1 MGSKRTK
8 EDDVLK
14 ISTSVFVTNFPE
26 QASAKD
32 LWNACKQYG
41 HVVDAFIPNKRSK
54 AGKRFGFVRFIK
66 VFDVERLVGNLCT
79 VWIGRHRIHANAAR
93 FHRPKGSTSSHQPAM
108 KGKIRDSSI
117 GNTKDNGHRDDVSS
131 YANVV
136 KNQSQGNG
144 ENDSKPVLVLDDSCV
159 NTQDYSC
166 CLNGK
171 VKEVGVL
178 ENLKVALG
186 NEGFTD
192 IDLRYMG
199 GLWVMIAF
207 DSVEAKEKFLLS
219 TGVCSWFS
227 QLIQAS
233 SEFITDE
240 RVTMVEIEGIPLKV
254 WNENTF
260 IRIASKWGTLLNVE
274 NLEKENYHCKR
285 LCVLTKSMSHIF
297 ESFKINYKGKTHWVR
312 AIEIPGWTPDL
323 DDQNDEESDSEDEEC
338 EEVFKKDFG
347 ESDEEVQ
354 GENDVS
360 RVSDTEVEEENP
372 KSKDGVVSSE
382 QNGKQSEDPFN
393 IYSLLN
399 KDKMKNNKE
408 ASTKESLEY
417 PPGFTPRE
425 NDVENVEMDNQKD
438 NCDGEFGNVNNISD
452 EVNFSSGFNTYK
464 KAGGESMDSD
474 HCRESEGSRKG
485 GSILMLMDE
494 LVKVG
499 QTMGYNMDG
508 CMKNI
513 EEIIE
518 SQGVDGHLVTFGI
531 AKDEDFDLY
540 WKLVV
545 GSAWRKQMPKL
556 AVSLGLGD
564 KMPDMIEELI
574 SRGQQVD
581 AVHFTQEV
589 GLVDKFPPVP
599 LLKAFLKDAK
609 KAATSIMED
618 PNNSGRAAH
627 LAARKEQSALKV
639 VIKCIEEYKLEAEF
653 PSENLKKRLEQLE
666 KVKVEKKRP
675 AAASPANKRTRA
687 CTMGPMPPAKAGRIT
702 NTYVSSFPAPPPTY
716 VRSPQH
722 TQYHSPPYVVPPQM
736 YGHGNTRS
744 PPANHY
750 TAYSPEHSPV
760 LSYPGTPPMNYPPH
774 PPPGGYV
781 GYGGFQQAYYR

>member
-54 AGKRFGFVRFIK
+54 LGRDFGFVRFIK

-117 GNTKDNGHRDDVSS
+117 GNTKDNGHRDD
-131 YANVV
+131 
-136 KNQSQGNG
+136 
-144 ENDSKPVLVLDDSCV
+144 
-159 NTQDYSC
+159 
-166 CLNGK
+166 

-240 RVTMVEIEGIPLKV
+240 RVTMVEIKGIPLKV

-285 LCVLTKSMSHIF
+285 LCVLTKMI
-297 ESFKINYKGKTHWVR
+297 
-312 AIEIPGWTPDL
+312 
-323 DDQNDEESDSEDEEC
+323 EDEEC

-382 QNGKQSEDPFN
+382 QNGLSINIKHESSSKCWEQICLGLNLGMRSVAYKIGLDRLFKMEVKTLSIGGQFNPSQAVLGSMPIYKMSYSSYSWRRWENMIAGFQGGYKSIGECILKRLETLKDKGFMRGSEEVCLMW
-393 IYSLLN
+393 LLN
-399 KDKMKNNKE
+399 VTWGILTSVFLIVLLM
-408 ASTKESLEY
+408 
-417 PPGFTPRE
+417 
-425 NDVENVEMDNQKD
+425 Q
-438 NCDGEFGNVNNISD
+438 
-452 EVNFSSGFNTYK
+452 SGTR
-464 KAGGESMDSD
+464 S
-474 HCRESEGSRKG
+474 
-485 GSILMLMDE
+485 
-494 LVKVG
+494 
-499 QTMGYNMDG
+499 
-508 CMKNI
+508 
-513 EEIIE
+513 
-518 SQGVDGHLVTFGI
+518 VDGYFDDFVEGVVLGLSAGRWDEGNIPHLAEPELEANSEIEAEMEAVRWKLELRQEQIQARTNSVTFCI
-531 AKDEDFDLY
+531 QDLNV
-540 WKLVV
+540 K
-545 GSAWRKQMPKL
+545 
-556 AVSLGLGD
+556 
-564 KMPDMIEELI
+564 
-574 SRGQQVD
+574 
-581 AVHFTQEV
+581 
-589 GLVDKFPPVP
+589 
-599 LLKAFLKDAK
+599 LKDAMLTHSCLDTE
-609 KAATSIMED
+609 AFR
-618 PNNSGRAAH
+618 RA
-627 LAARKEQSALKV
+627 Q
-639 VIKCIEEYKLEAEF
+639 
-653 PSENLKKRLEQLE
+653 
-666 KVKVEKKRP
+666 
-675 AAASPANKRTRA
+675 
-687 CTMGPMPPAKAGRIT
+687 
-702 NTYVSSFPAPPPTY
+702 
-716 VRSPQH
+716 
-722 TQYHSPPYVVPPQM
+722 
-736 YGHGNTRS
+736 
-744 PPANHY
+744 
-750 TAYSPEHSPV
+750 
-760 LSYPGTPPMNYPPH
+760 
-774 PPPGGYV
+774 
-781 GYGGFQQAYYR
+781 

>member
-1 MGSKRTK
+1 MRGGWITVDGTRAVLSELEMCTWSIIGSGSHFNSLEEEEGEGGGTEGHAK
-8 EDDVLK
+8 VYH
-14 ISTSVFVTNFPE
+14 SV
-26 QASAKD
+26 
-32 LWNACKQYG
+32 
-41 HVVDAFIPNKRSK
+41 
-54 AGKRFGFVRFIK
+54 
-66 VFDVERLVGNLCT
+66 
-79 VWIGRHRIHANAAR
+79 HRIHANAAR

-117 GNTKDNGHRDDVSS
+117 GIIRTMGHRR
-131 YANVV
+131 
-136 KNQSQGNG
+136 
-144 ENDSKPVLVLDDSCV
+144 L
-159 NTQDYSC
+159 
-166 CLNGK
+166 
-171 VKEVGVL
+171 
-178 ENLKVALG
+178 
-186 NEGFTD
+186 
-192 IDLRYMG
+192 
-199 GLWVMIAF
+199 
-207 DSVEAKEKFLLS
+207 
-219 TGVCSWFS
+219 CSWFS

-372 KSKDGVVSSE
+372 KSKDGVVSMFYTRA
-382 QNGKQSEDPFN
+382 KC
-393 IYSLLN
+393 
-399 KDKMKNNKE
+399 
-408 ASTKESLEY
+408 A
-417 PPGFTPRE
+417 
-425 NDVENVEMDNQKD
+425 ENVEMDNQKD

-518 SQGVDGHLVTFGI
+518 SQGVDGCFGSVIIMGDFNEVRNKNKRFGTIFNVHGANAFNSFISMTNLEEVPLGGCSFTMGVTIASKMIEISKKEDTCLEWHETKSENSKTCAETESSLNLEMIMTNEMRHRVVQAVNRIGCGVLKAPFAYLGGRLTLLKAVLGSMPIYHMSIFKVPMKVLQRMESIRSRFFSGVDLNSKKSIWVKWSKVLCSKEKGGLGLIKAIHGEDGKNGSGFKKKLGNGADTYFWEDLWHGDMVLKQRIARLYALEVKKTVDVASKLSQGTWTSAVSYALKQNNQIRVALIKHLEKCSEVTHLAI
-531 AKDEDFDLY
+531 AKDVLLLFGPGFFR
-540 WKLVV
+540 WKLWCWEVEDEDV
-545 GSAWRKQMPKL
+545 HSYGTVDYEKKPGTSVTWKAIYKRISLMGDPEKGATQVLNQWENEGKKVTKWELCRIVKEMRKYGRHKL
-556 AVSLGLGD
+556 A
-564 KMPDMIEELI
+564 
-574 SRGQQVD
+574 
-581 AVHFTQEV
+581 
-589 GLVDKFPPVP
+589 
-599 LLKAFLKDAK
+599 
-609 KAATSIMED
+609 
-618 PNNSGRAAH
+618 
-627 LAARKEQSALKV
+627 
-639 VIKCIEEYKLEAEF
+639 LE
-653 PSENLKKRLEQLE
+653 
-666 KVKVEKKRP
+666 
-675 AAASPANKRTRA
+675 
-687 CTMGPMPPAKAGRIT
+687 
-702 NTYVSSFPAPPPTY
+702 
-716 VRSPQH
+716 
-722 TQYHSPPYVVPPQM
+722 
-736 YGHGNTRS
+736 
-744 PPANHY
+744 
-750 TAYSPEHSPV
+750 
-760 LSYPGTPPMNYPPH
+760 
-774 PPPGGYV
+774 
-781 GYGGFQQAYYR
+781 

>member
-233 SEFITDE
+233 SEFNFTTDE
-240 RVTMVEIEGIPLKV
+240 PMVYYVDLRIFLIVGMKIRVFE
-254 WNENTF
+254 
-260 IRIASKWGTLLNVE
+260 
-274 NLEKENYHCKR
+274 
-285 LCVLTKSMSHIF
+285 VL
-297 ESFKINYKGKTHWVR
+297 IN
-312 AIEIPGWTPDL
+312 
-323 DDQNDEESDSEDEEC
+323 EESDSEDEEC

-360 RVSDTEVEEENP
+360 RVSDTDVEEENP

-425 NDVENVEMDNQKD
+425 NDVENVEMDN
-438 NCDGEFGNVNNISD
+438 
-452 EVNFSSGFNTYK
+452 
-464 KAGGESMDSD
+464 
-474 HCRESEGSRKG
+474 
-485 GSILMLMDE
+485 
-494 LVKVG
+494 
-499 QTMGYNMDG
+499 
-508 CMKNI
+508 
-513 EEIIE
+513 
-518 SQGVDGHLVTFGI
+518 
-531 AKDEDFDLY
+531 
-540 WKLVV
+540 
-545 GSAWRKQMPKL
+545 
-556 AVSLGLGD
+556 
-564 KMPDMIEELI
+564 
-574 SRGQQVD
+574 
-581 AVHFTQEV
+581 
-589 GLVDKFPPVP
+589 
-599 LLKAFLKDAK
+599 
-609 KAATSIMED
+609 
-618 PNNSGRAAH
+618 
-627 LAARKEQSALKV
+627 
-639 VIKCIEEYKLEAEF
+639 
-653 PSENLKKRLEQLE
+653 
-666 KVKVEKKRP
+666 
-675 AAASPANKRTRA
+675 
-687 CTMGPMPPAKAGRIT
+687 
-702 NTYVSSFPAPPPTY
+702 
-716 VRSPQH
+716 
-722 TQYHSPPYVVPPQM
+722 
-736 YGHGNTRS
+736 
-744 PPANHY
+744 
-750 TAYSPEHSPV
+750 
-760 LSYPGTPPMNYPPH
+760 
-774 PPPGGYV
+774 
-781 GYGGFQQAYYR
+781 